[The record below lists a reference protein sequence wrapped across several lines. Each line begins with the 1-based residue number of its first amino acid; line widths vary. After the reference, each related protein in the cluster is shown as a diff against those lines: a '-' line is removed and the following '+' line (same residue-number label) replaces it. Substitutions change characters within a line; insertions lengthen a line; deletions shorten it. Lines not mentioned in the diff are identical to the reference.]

1 MERYRTSVQYFKELY
16 DGKIP
21 SMKALRNKRD
31 DLIRHKNEQ
40 RDELKEKRIELRE
53 LNTAC
58 RNVELILGTKEIKKD
73 KGIGRDKNPE
83 LS

>member
-1 MERYRTSVQYFKELY
+1 
-16 DGKIP
+16 
-21 SMKALRNKRD
+21 MKVLRNKRD
-31 DLIRHKNEQ
+31 DLIHHKNEQ

-73 KGIGRDKNPE
+73 KGISRDKNPE